1 MADETPIIYSNLLR
15 TCFPL
20 ANVTVHCIIMGVRIN
35 FSRGDNINAL
45 LILVMLLTMQ
55 CKCTFTKHLTFSTRL
70 HHKDGA
76 SAYWLSHMKQ

>member
-1 MADETPIIYSNLLR
+1 MLSTRERDCSLHSED
-15 TCFPL
+15 
-20 ANVTVHCIIMGVRIN
+20 VIMGVRIN